1 MWVSAIKGFLAD
13 FQMLFQI
20 NPTKF
25 VLVNDS
31 DDGTVGDP
39 QSLLPY
45 NEIYSIN
52 IEKDNP

>member
-31 DDGTVGDP
+31 DDGTIGDP
-39 QSLLPY
+39 QNLLPY